1 MDNMKTVAIS
11 KNEKYVVLQKG
22 HLYGVYKEGTSLDDV
37 HWGGRS
43 ILASAM
49 MKAGFKKCSSSDEGE
64 QDTVQKSRKSV
75 GRIDKKSEGKA
86 KSSREKLVIQ
96 LGLQNFDSILKSQKG
111 VAAGIVGYSVM
122 DFDRELA
129 QNAVDYVLDD
139 LPMGSVI
146 VTGAT
151 KIGIPAMMVVS
162 AKERG
167 IKSIGIMPQEGYE
180 TGLSKVDELVIEGEK
195 WGDESARFIEMI
207 DVLYAIGGGRQATKE
222 VLMAQEKGIEVKCIE
237 LLPAEQYPVHKSTNP
252 ELIVDLSKAGTVHIP
267 DGAERFSYIPSSE
280 RGIIYIPVNR
290 LKQVYQTDEATNW
303 DKVDTLMKKMK
314 EHKRIDPVQVGYNYD
329 VQDGHH
335 RWEAAKKLGYSHVP
349 CEIVGTDK
357 EKVAEAKKKYR
368 EVWKSFISDLKKSV
382 VTMEIRDPDKELQKL
397 LEKIKWLANAG
408 HSFDVVVD
416 PDDKEFKEAF
426 FIDGDGACHIRDLK
440 VKEDMKKSE
449 KLVIDLAKGGSLN
462 RGKLIKRM
470 VPIRGKDGK
479 TFYAHRWVD
488 PSEDVPEGSK
498 SPAQDESTYKHS
510 TDNIKN
516 MEKKYS
522 NRFPVMHHPIV
533 NLKIKSPFYGP
544 DKEKI
549 DRALE
554 DYHNGKELPPVVV
567 NDRSEI
573 TGNHHIYEMAHKLGL
588 SHVPV
593 VVTGNPTLKKEL
605 ESRLRQAPVEDVE
618 GPDGEHHSRP
628 INQDPEEEVDPK
640 ATPSALPIVK
650 GFEQVADVNAF
661 KNVVVRKYP
670 KAYLME
676 QAKNEG
682 ISWEVY
688 TKEGERLP
696 GNSPILW
703 KNAHMAI
710 SKFIEDGGI
719 FRVKHDAKQIDKRM
733 TQDGKNPLHRYFL
746 EVVQKFGGDKDLCM
760 DWCEK
765 NGITWKEKRDPY
777 INWKNCAEA
786 IQDAL
791 GSGRMVKGVRI
802 RSKGLLEESQVVISP
817 QVRDMVAAYGKKYNK
832 ANVMNRMAEL
842 GITYDTSCKDGSE
855 LELGSPIRWMRA
867 ATALQRHIAK
877 GESFSMSDKS
887 EPNGIIATAGKD
899 KDTGDVEL
907 SKWQNYAVDLGAR
920 NSQNMEEP
928 NKEWAMKA
936 LAADR
941 GVSGAE
947 AEDMYKKFMENARK
961 AKVMIHFDPLEK
973 LDNGVNLVDQLS
985 SDGTMKNSYT
995 STTGLDDEGNEEEQ
1009 HANWLADRYMFG
1021 NDYDP
1026 GDKERPVYGT
1036 IDMYNQGLKHN
1047 ANAGEVAFVMKDD
1060 IKKRSTGS
1068 HIAGEHMGYGTE
1080 GTTVRSLTD
1089 PHHLIVDR
1097 WTYKWKNPR
1106 KKDGQRIRAMDAA
1119 IDGKTNSDDHQYF
1132 EAHMHGGVDLK
1143 RDVDHLLVPSSWKSD
1158 KAHSKKH
1165 DSVQKLS
1172 KQFGIPIK
1180 YEGE

>member
-1 MDNMKTVAIS
+1 MDNIKIAAIS

-22 HLYGVYKEGTSLDDV
+22 HLYGVYKEGTNMDEV

-43 ILASAM
+43 VLASAL
-49 MKAGFKKCSSSDEGE
+49 MKAGFKKYHSDDQDE
-64 QDTVQKSRKSV
+64 QDTVEKSRKSV
-75 GRIDKKSEGKA
+75 GRIDKT
-86 KSSREKLVIQ
+86 SREKEKSPREKLLLQ
-96 LGLQNFDSILKSQKG
+96 LGLGNFSSILKSQRG
-111 VAAGIVGYSVM
+111 IVAGIVGYSVM
-122 DFDRELA
+122 EFDKILA
-129 QNAVDYVLDD
+129 QNAVDYILDD
-139 LPMGSVI
+139 LPTGSVI

-151 KIGIPAMMVVS
+151 KIGIPAMIVAS
-162 AKERG
+162 AKKRG

-180 TGLSKVDELVIEGEK
+180 TGLSKVDELVVEGDK
-195 WGDESARFIEMI
+195 WGDESARFIDMI
-207 DVLYAIGGGRQATKE
+207 DILYAVGGGRQATKE
-222 VLMAQEKGIEVKCIE
+222 VLMAEAKGIEVKSME
-237 LLPAEQYPVHKSTNP
+237 LLPADQYPVHKGLGP
-252 ELIVDLSKAGTVHIP
+252 KLLLDLSKAGTVHIP
-267 DGAERFSYIPSSE
+267 KGAERFSYTPSSE
-280 RGIIYIPVNR
+280 RGVIYIPVNR
-290 LKQVYQTDEATNW
+290 LKQIYQTDGATNW
-303 DKVDTLMKKMK
+303 DKVDVLVDKMK
-314 EHKRIDPVQVGYNYD
+314 NHKPIDPVQVGYNYD

-368 EVWKSFISDLKKSV
+368 KVWKSFVADLEKAV
-382 VTMEIRDPDKELQKL
+382 VTMEIRDPDGELQRL
-397 LEKIKWLANAG
+397 LETIRSVANSG

-416 PDDKEFKEAF
+416 PDIKECTQKF
-426 FIDGDGACHIRDLK
+426 FIDGDGACHIRSLK
-440 VKEDMKKSE
+440 VKEDTKKSE
-449 KLVIDLAKGGSLN
+449 SLVIDLIKGGALN
-462 RGKLIKRM
+462 RGKLVKRM
-470 VPIRGKDGK
+470 VPIKGKGGK

-488 PSEDVPEGSK
+488 PTEDVPEGSRAPK
-498 SPAQDESTYKHS
+498 QDESTYRHS
-510 TDNIKN
+510 TDVIKP

-522 NRFPVMHHPIV
+522 NRFPVMHHPV
-533 NLKIKSPFYGP
+533 MNLKIKSPFYYP

-549 DRALE
+549 DKATE
-554 DYHNGKELPPVVV
+554 DYHNGKELPPIVV

-573 TGNHHIYEMAHKLGL
+573 TGNHHIYEMAQKLGL

-605 ESRLRQAPVEDVE
+605 ESRLRQAPEEDVE
-618 GPDGEHHSRP
+618 GPDGEHTTRP
-628 INQDPEEEVDPK
+628 INQEPEEESDPK
-640 ATPSALPIVK
+640 STPSALPIVK
-650 GFEQVADVNAF
+650 GYEQVADVNAF
-661 KNVVVRKYP
+661 RNVLVRKYP
-670 KAYLME
+670 KSYLME

-688 TKEGERLP
+688 TNEGERLP
-696 GNSPILW
+696 ENSPILW

-710 SKFIEDGGI
+710 AKYIENGGV
-719 FRVKHDAKQIDKRM
+719 FRVKHDSKEIDRRM

-746 EVVQKFGGDKDLCM
+746 EVVQKFGGDKELCM

-765 NGITWKEKRDPY
+765 NGIHWQQKRDPY

-786 IQDAL
+786 IQAVL
-791 GSGRMVKGVRI
+791 GTGKMVNGVRI
-802 RSKGLLEESQVVISP
+802 RSKGLIEESQVVISP
-817 QVRDMVAAYGKKYNK
+817 QVKDMVAAYGKKYSK

-842 GITYDTSCKDGSE
+842 GITYDTSRKDGGV
-855 LELGSPIRWMRA
+855 LEANSPILWMRA
-867 ATALQRHIAK
+867 ATALQRHLAK
-877 GESFSMSDKS
+877 GEAFSMSDKS

-907 SKWQNYAVDLGAR
+907 SRWQNYAVDMGAR
-920 NSQNMEEP
+920 NSQEMEGP

-941 GVSGAE
+941 GISGPE

-973 LDNGVNLVDQLS
+973 LDSGVNLADQLS

-995 STTGLDDEGNEEEQ
+995 STTGLDEDGNEEEQ
-1009 HANWLADRYMFG
+1009 HANWLSDRYMFG

-1026 GDKERPVYGT
+1026 NDEERPIYGT

-1097 WTYKWKNPR
+1097 WTSKWKNPR

-1119 IDGKTNSDDHQYF
+1119 IDGKTNNDDHQYF

-1158 KAHSKKH
+1158 KAHAKKH
-1165 DSVQKLS
+1165 ESVQKLS